1 MVVASL
7 SRRSHV
13 IGGVV
18 IFTDLLHSAAWSKW
32 TKKNQP
38 NKKKRLWEK
47 ASPTSHW
54 GSVNSERR
62 RQVPHGT
69 KTTEPPLAKII
80 TGGRI
85 KIRRVREVKLQV
97 EKRTCS
103 HQHLDQSKKQPVHH
117 DTSETLHQEEE
128 RICHSVP
135 LKISTVCS
143 VKRFLLACL
152 LIDLLL
158 FKLSVSVACSGRVPS
173 GTFRGFPLT
182 QGL

>member
-1 MVVASL
+1 MVAASL

-32 TKKNQP
+32 TQKNQS
-38 NKKKRLWEK
+38 NQKKRLWEK

-80 TGGRI
+80 TGGHI

-103 HQHLDQSKKQPVHH
+103 QQHLDQSKKQPVHH
-117 DTSETLHQEEE
+117 DTKKKREY
-128 RICHSVP
+128 I
-135 LKISTVCS
+135 TV
-143 VKRFLLACL
+143 FLWRSPQCAQYSGSSWLVYWLIYCCL
-152 LIDLLL
+152 N
-158 FKLSVSVACSGRVPS
+158 SQWV
-173 GTFRGFPLT
+173 
-182 QGL
+182 